1 MASFCQNFMGNTLIS
16 TSARQQAGCCYG
28 SKVLQHCFLHF
39 CKKSIKF
46 GMVMLICESIPA
58 ASNPLVKPRAFAN
71 NENLFRNILS
81 SFPTPGGYSL
91 YSDDRDDRRIF
102 RGCNRRFSIFCRGCS
117 SQEKDKTG
125 IC

>member
-16 TSARQQAGCCYG
+16 NSARQQASCCYG

-39 CKKSIKF
+39 CQKSIKF

-58 ASNPLVKPRAFAN
+58 ASIPLVKPRAFAN

-81 SFPTPGGYSL
+81 SFPTPGGIPYIRMIGMIVVFFGVVIGDL
-91 YSDDRDDRRIF
+91 VFF
-102 RGCNRRFSIFCRGCS
+102 RGS